1 LIFSSVI
8 VLVAA
13 AVLMLAFR
21 FIDPSAFIAIPV
33 IFLSITDVT
42 SKAGIP
48 PLVLMAALLLTSA
61 PFWLSY
67 QNFWLAMGEAV
78 TANQAFTARERVRL
92 ATVYGVL
99 ALGTVAVSVPYWKL
113 IGLIK

>member
-1 LIFSSVI
+1 
-8 VLVAA
+8 
-13 AVLMLAFR
+13 
-21 FIDPSAFIAIPV
+21 V
-33 IFLSITDVT
+33 IFLSISDVT
-42 SKAGIP
+42 SRAGIP
-48 PLVLMAALLLTSA
+48 PLVLMAALLLPSA

-99 ALGTVAVSVPYWKL
+99 ALATIAVSIPYWKL
-113 IGLIK
+113 IGLLK